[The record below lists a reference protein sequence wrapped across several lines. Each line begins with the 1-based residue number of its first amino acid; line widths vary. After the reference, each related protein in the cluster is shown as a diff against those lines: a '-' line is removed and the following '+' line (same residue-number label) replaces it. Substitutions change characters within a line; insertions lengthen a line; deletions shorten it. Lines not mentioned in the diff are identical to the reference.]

1 MPYVVSSDCILCG
14 ACVSGCE
21 VGAITE
27 GEEQCH
33 IDPDVCIE
41 CGDQP
46 DAVTTTEGDTID
58 LLEYDG
64 VEDTDELLDTDEP
77 EPNEGEK

>member
-41 CGDQP
+41 CGTCEANCPSQAIHFAD
-46 DAVTTTEGDTID
+46 DAETVGNR
-58 LLEYDG
+58 
-64 VEDTDELLDTDEP
+64 P
-77 EPNEGEK
+77 S

>member
-41 CGDQP
+41 CGTCEANCPVQAIHFVD
-46 DAVTTTEGDTID
+46 DAETAGNR
-58 LLEYDG
+58 
-64 VEDTDELLDTDEP
+64 P
-77 EPNEGEK
+77 S

>member
-1 MPYVVSSDCILCG
+1 MPYVVTSDCILCG

-41 CGDQP
+41 CGTCEANCPVQAIHFVD
-46 DAVTTTEGDTID
+46 DAETVGNR
-58 LLEYDG
+58 
-64 VEDTDELLDTDEP
+64 P
-77 EPNEGEK
+77 S